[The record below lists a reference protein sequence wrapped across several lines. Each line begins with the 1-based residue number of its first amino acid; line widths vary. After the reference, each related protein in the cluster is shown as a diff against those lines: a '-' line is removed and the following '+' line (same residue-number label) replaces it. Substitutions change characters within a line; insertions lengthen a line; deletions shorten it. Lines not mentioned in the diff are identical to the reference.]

1 MPAPEPE
8 STVVAVLAALQE
20 RPWLAAVAVAAL
32 LVLLRLSRRRR
43 RPAPR
48 PGEVWFALVP
58 FEDRPGAKDRP
69 VLVLSVSGRTCRVAA
84 MTSQDTS
91 ARSDRVRV
99 PAGVPGLA
107 KASWVSLRPSTLRR
121 SALRRR
127 SGEPGEAF
135 LAWYR
140 DAAAAAGSPRARG

>member
-1 MPAPEPE
+1 MTAL
-8 STVVAVLAALQE
+8 AAALQE
-20 RPWLAAVAVAAL
+20 RPWVAAVAVAVI

-43 RPAPR
+43 GPTPR

-58 FEDRPGAKDRP
+58 FEGRPGGKDRP
-69 VLVLSVSGRTCRVAA
+69 VLVLAVSARTCQVAS
-84 MTSQDTS
+84 MTSQDKS
-91 ARSDRVRV
+91 ARSDHVRV

-107 KASWVSLRPSTLRR
+107 KVSWVSLRPVSLRR

-135 LAWYR
+135 VARYR
-140 DAAAAAGSPRARG
+140 DTVAAAGAPRARG